1 MRRSRAIQS
10 GQAVDVAIVCKK
22 KKIQVYVDRDSGLA
36 IGAGP
41 ATYLRQGTTPQ
52 HEIKRMI

>member
-22 KKIQVYVDRDSGLA
+22 KNTGIRR
-36 IGAGP
+36 P
-41 ATYLRQGTTPQ
+41 
-52 HEIKRMI
+52 

>member
-10 GQAVDVAIVCKK
+10 GQAVDVAIVCK

>member
-22 KKIQVYVDRDSGLA
+22 KKNTGIRR
-36 IGAGP
+36 P
-41 ATYLRQGTTPQ
+41 
-52 HEIKRMI
+52 